1 MAGPWGSQLRQ
12 AAAPRIS
19 GRHEPAPR
27 ARRHC
32 SRMPAHDPAL
42 ELAVLRAQG
51 GEQDGFRELVRLCHG
66 ALRRH
71 AARFL
76 TDEGLASDAVQDA
89 WCSIVRQLGRLDDPA
104 RFLPW
109 ALCIVARR
117 AVDVARR
124 RGRDKA
130 TASTVSLE
138 GLAAEQTPAL
148 AADER
153 ERLRAAVQSLAF
165 DHRIVVELHY
175 EEGLSQPP
183 GAPAAATPQPPGPAR
198 RPPRAAPAPRTA
210 ATGSR
215 ARRPAPAPRATHL
228 TQQTTRSERWT
239 NLMTN

>member
-1 MAGPWGSQLRQ
+1 
-12 AAAPRIS
+12 
-19 GRHEPAPR
+19 
-27 ARRHC
+27 
-32 SRMPAHDPAL
+32 MPAHDPAL

-175 EEGLSQPP
+175 EEGLSL
-183 GAPAAATPQPPGPAR
+183 PAVAEALGIALGTVK
-198 RPPRAAPAPRTA
+198 
-210 ATGSR
+210 SR
-215 ARRPAPAPRATHL
+215 AFYARQQLRTVLEQSPHSSTRPSAASDTPHR
-228 TQQTTRSERWT
+228 T
-239 NLMTN
+239 NHKE